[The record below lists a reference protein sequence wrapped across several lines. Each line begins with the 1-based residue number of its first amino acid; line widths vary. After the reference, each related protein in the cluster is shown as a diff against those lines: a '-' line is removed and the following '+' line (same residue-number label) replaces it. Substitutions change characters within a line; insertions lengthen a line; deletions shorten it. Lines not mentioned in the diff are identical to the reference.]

1 MEQREQ
7 MNIVITGHVDH
18 GKSTV
23 IGRLLADT
31 GSLPDGKLE
40 KVRRDCERNSKPFEY
55 AFLLDAL
62 KDEQSQGITI
72 DAARVFFKSVKRDY
86 IIMDAPGHIE
96 FLKNMVTGA
105 ARAEAAFLVID
116 AEEGVQENSRRHGY
130 ILSMLGIRQLCVVVN
145 KMDLV
150 DYSKKVYNQ
159 VIRKYS
165 KFLKNIDIEGVTFI
179 PVSGRE
185 GDNISTLSEK
195 MSWWQGDTV
204 LSLLD
209 KFRKQDTREN
219 LPFRLPVQDVY
230 KFTQQGDSR
239 RIIAGTV
246 ETGRLNKDDEL
257 IFYPSGKK
265 SLVHRLESFI
275 GEAPDSAAPGEA
287 VGFTM
292 TEQIYAKRGNL
303 VARAGEPQPSVGRV
317 LRVNLFWLGR
327 KPLEMG
333 KEYIL
338 KVGTD
343 RVKVQLFDTIRVIDA
358 SSLSTDSMKKR
369 VERHDVAD
377 CVLTTQRAIA
387 FDQVDVLPQTS
398 RFVIVDDFEI
408 AGGGIIRELIRDN
421 LAEERERIQSMNQ
434 HWETGNVSM
443 HERKKRFG
451 HKAHLVLISG
461 EDGSF
466 KHDVAKAL
474 ERRLFDKKYQVL
486 YLGFHR
492 EEGSAV
498 DFGDSR
504 RKKKLTAH
512 QREEL
517 LQQMSEAARVSLQA
531 GIIFILTA
539 SELTQDEQEK
549 IRMAV
554 APEKQSSYW
563 LGEQISTDII
573 PDFHVKD
580 TTEAASLAERME
592 EELKKRKIIGTT

>member
-1 MEQREQ
+1 MKQRQQ

-31 GSLPDGKLE
+31 HSLPDGKLD

-72 DAARVFFKSVKRDY
+72 DAARVFFKSSKRDY

-105 ARAEAAFLVID
+105 SRAEAAFLVID

-150 DYSKKVYNQ
+150 DYSKKIYNQ
-159 VIRKYS
+159 VVRKYS
-165 KFLKNIDIEGVTFI
+165 KFLKNIDIDGVTFI

-185 GDNISTLSEK
+185 GDNIVSLSEK
-195 MSWWQGDTV
+195 MPWWQGDTV

-230 KFTQQGDSR
+230 KFTRQGDSR
-239 RIIAGTV
+239 RIIAGTI
-246 ETGRLNKDDEL
+246 ETGRLNHDDEL

-265 SLVHRLESFI
+265 SKVQRIESFI
-275 GEAPDSAAPGEA
+275 GDAPESAVPGEA

-303 VARAGEPQPSVGRV
+303 IARVGETQPSVGRV

-327 KPLEMG
+327 KPLQAG

-358 SSLSTDSMKKR
+358 SSLSTDSMKKK

-377 CVLTTQRAIA
+377 CVLTTQREVA

-398 RFVIVDDFEI
+398 RFVIVDDYEI
-408 AGGGIIRELIRDN
+408 AGGGIIREVIRDN

-434 HWETGNVSM
+434 HWETGSVSVS
-443 HERKKRFG
+443 ERRKRFG
-451 HKAHLVLISG
+451 HKAHMIVISG
-461 EDGSF
+461 EEGAV
-466 KHDVAKAL
+466 KHDLAKTL
-474 ERRLFDKKYQVL
+474 ERRLFDRHIHVL

-492 EEGSAV
+492 EETPSG

-504 RKKKLTAH
+504 RKKKLTTH

-517 LQQMSEAARVSLQA
+517 LQKMSEAARVSLQ
-531 GIIFILTA
+531 GGMIFILTA
-539 SELTQDEQEK
+539 SELTHEELEK
-549 IRMAV
+549 LRISV
-554 APEKQSSYW
+554 APDKVSSYW
-563 LGEQISTDII
+563 LGEAISTDIK

-580 TTEAASLAERME
+580 LSGIPSLVERME